1 MDGHERECGEGMED
15 FSQNMHDLKNTHL
28 PPPPCSDECTT
39 TPPPDTETQKMIVLL
54 YHDESTNKG
63 QTWMWA
69 TEDIPVIQPKT
80 SLMVSD
86 FGDQHRGFLSLTDIE
101 HIVVTA
107 NVRNFPKVA

>member
-15 FSQNMHDLKNTHL
+15 FSRNMHDLLTSHHL
-28 PPPPCSDECTT
+28 HAVMNALPHH
-39 TPPPDTETQKMIVLL
+39 PPDTESQKMIVLL

-86 FGDQHRGFLSLTDIE
+86 FGDQYRGFLSLTDIE